1 MYHTIYI
8 DIVFMTNFLMDYML
22 LRLVGKFLHLDV
34 KRFRCMISAVFGS
47 FVSCLLLYVPFRI
60 ILPVAV
66 LIHGGCAFF
75 MVAFAFRLKKGGL
88 LAKTILSMYLTAF
101 VVGGIYQALET
112 EKTMT
117 VKIFLLFT
125 AGIYGGLYTLI
136 CAADFIR
143 LGRKNIY
150 PVILKYQGRVQQSY
164 GFFDTGNLLMDPV
177 NRQPVSI
184 IKPELLEKILSSELT
199 EKLMYIKEEPQKLK
213 STELS
218 MLQPH
223 FLSFR
228 GAGGKEGIMLAV
240 VLGELEIQTPG
251 RVVHV
256 GKPVLA
262 ITSEPSALGEEYGI
276 LLNSRLLH

>member
-1 MYHTIYI
+1 
-8 DIVFMTNFLMDYML
+8 
-22 LRLVGKFLHLDV
+22 
-34 KRFRCMISAVFGS
+34 
-47 FVSCLLLYVPFRI
+47 
-60 ILPVAV
+60 
-66 LIHGGCAFF
+66 
-75 MVAFAFRLKKGGL
+75 
-88 LAKTILSMYLTAF
+88 MYLTAF

-164 GFFDTGNLLMDPV
+164 GFFDTGNLLIDPV

-213 STELS
+213 STEVS

-240 VLGELEIQTPG
+240 ILGELEIQTPG

>member
-60 ILPVAV
+60 ILPVAE
-66 LIHGGCAFF
+66 LIHGGCALF
-75 MVAFAFRLKKGGL
+75 MAAFAIRLKKGGL

-164 GFFDTGNLLMDPV
+164 GFFDTGNLLIDPV

-213 STELS
+213 STEVS

-240 VLGELEIQTPG
+240 ILGELEIQTPG

>member
-22 LRLVGKFLHLDV
+22 LRLVGKFLHLDG
-34 KRFRCMISAVFGS
+34 KRLRCVLSAAFGS

-75 MVAFAFRLKKGGL
+75 MAAFAFRLKKGGL

-177 NRQPVSI
+177 SRQPVSI
-184 IKPELLEKILSSELT
+184 VKPELLEKVLSRELVK
-199 EKLMYIKEEPQKLK
+199 KLMYIKEEPQKLK

-276 LLNSRLLH
+276 LLNSRLLN